1 MKSHIATSNPSTRSS
16 IIQSRRSTQRPTH
29 SKQNS
34 LPLPYPTFH
43 IPTNSEQTD
52 SASTFRNNP
61 NISHSLNTH
70 KLKLS
75 LRGIYDLDPALKLD
89 KLFKKTQPLTPAST
103 TSETKSKPKCIKNKK
118 KPKMLDSMFAEKE
131 AELIRSE
138 LNTIRSPKVWQQV
151 IKSFKQSPNVLLDL
165 VPVE

>member
-1 MKSHIATSNPSTRSS
+1 MKSHAETSSPSTRSS
-16 IIQSRRSTQRPTH
+16 MIQSRRSTQKPSH

-34 LPLPYPTFH
+34 LPGPYPTFH
-43 IPTNSEQTD
+43 IPTNSDQTD

-61 NISHSLNTH
+61 KIPHSLNTH
-70 KLKLS
+70 RLKLS
-75 LRGIYDLDPALKLD
+75 LRGIYDLDPALRLD
-89 KLFKKTQPLTPAST
+89 KLFRKTQPLTPAST
-103 TSETKSKPKCIKNKK
+103 TAEAIPKPKSLKAKK
-118 KPKMLDSMFAEKE
+118 KPKKLDSMFGEKE

-151 IKSFKQSPNVLLDL
+151 IKNFKQSPNILLDL